1 MSHIVICKCCGEK
14 FDRDTE
20 PFAQVG
26 SRRYAHAKC
35 VPTGTAIID
44 PHNTVLCKYCG
55 KEMDIKTAV
64 KITTGCYAHAE
75 CISELTDSEKLDQ
88 YIMQIYETNYV
99 PPGIKKQINQ
109 FVKDYRFSYTGILKS
124 LKYFYEVQKKPFDKK
139 MQSIGIVPYVYQNAY
154 NYYYTLWLASQQDK
168 TAIKK
173 PTVVNITINRPKRKE
188 MKSKLFTFLEEE

>member
-26 SRRYAHAKC
+26 NRRYAHAKC

-64 KITTGCYAHAE
+64 NLSAI
-75 CISELTDSEKLDQ
+75 
-88 YIMQIYETNYV
+88 
-99 PPGIKKQINQ
+99 INICSCNT
-109 FVKDYRFSYTGILKS
+109 VKAG
-124 LKYFYEVQKKPFDKK
+124 
-139 MQSIGIVPYVYQNAY
+139 
-154 NYYYTLWLASQQDK
+154 
-168 TAIKK
+168 
-173 PTVVNITINRPKRKE
+173 
-188 MKSKLFTFLEEE
+188 TFRCHTPCKF